1 MPEPTPAQRLAAH
14 QKATA
19 QVRGSVLRFANMYWA
34 AMGSYRDADIDK
46 LIAAI
51 VPRVHAG
58 QIRTAEL
65 TSAYI
70 ASVATEQALAV
81 DVAVVTGGRGVAAS
95 EVYRRPGK
103 TVYKELALGA
113 SVPDAIKA
121 GSNRLA
127 SLVGMDLQ
135 MAKVRQAKISLGG
148 TGFTSYRRVLTGKEN
163 CTLCVVAST
172 QRYHRGDLLP
182 IHPGCDC
189 GIDPIKSGGP
199 LPQVLD
205 EQLLEATHSEVFDFA
220 GDADR
225 SARMPDYLQ
234 MIVNHEHGEHGPS
247 LRWRGQEFT
256 GPSDI

>member
-1 MPEPTPAQRLAAH
+1 MAGPTPAQRLVAH

-34 AMGSYRDADIDK
+34 ALGSYRDADIDK
-46 LIAAI
+46 LITAI
-51 VPRVHAG
+51 VPRVQAG

-70 ASVATEQALAV
+70 ASVASEQALAV

-95 EVYRRPGK
+95 EVYRRPGNAI
-103 TVYKELALGA
+103 YRELALGA

-121 GSNRLA
+121 GGARLQ

-163 CTLCVVAST
+163 CALCVVAST
-172 QRYHRGDLLP
+172 QRYARGDLLP

-189 GIDPIKSGGP
+189 GIDPIQSGEM

-205 EQLLEATHSEVFDFA
+205 EDLLAATHSMVHDFA
-220 GDADR
+220 GDSDR
-225 SARMPDYLQ
+225 SARAPDYLQ
-234 MIVNHEHGEHGPS
+234 MIVTHEHGEHGPS
-247 LRWRGQEFT
+247 LRWRGQNFT

>member
-1 MPEPTPAQRLAAH
+1 MAKPSPAQQLAAH

-34 AMGSYRDADIDK
+34 AMGSYRDADIYR
-46 LIAAI
+46 LISAI
-51 VPRVHAG
+51 VPRVQAG

-70 ASVATEQALAV
+70 ASVASEQALAV
-81 DVAVVTGGRGVAAS
+81 DTALVTGGRGVAAS

-103 TVYKELALGA
+103 TLYKELALGS
-113 SVPDAIKA
+113 SVPDAISA
-121 GSNRLA
+121 GGRRLQ

-135 MAKVRQAKISLGG
+135 MAKVSQAKVSMAG
-148 TGFTSYRRVLTGKEN
+148 TGFTSYRRVLSGSEN
-163 CTLCVVAST
+163 CALCVVAST

-189 GIDPIKSGGP
+189 GIEPIPSNYR

-205 EQLLEATHSEVFDFA
+205 EQLLEATHNDVFDFA

-225 SARMPDYLQ
+225 AARAPDYLQ
-234 MIVNHEHGEHGPS
+234 MIVTHDHGEHGPS
-247 LRWRGQEFT
+247 LRWRGQKFT
-256 GPSDI
+256 GPADI